1 MLHFCYSLS
10 CTTVHTTT
18 RSTMN
23 PFHLHLTIFFTGVK
37 ITLQIS
43 NHRIRMSCH
52 RTQKGEYP
60 QWKISVSP
68 KQNVL

>member
-10 CTTVHTTT
+10 CTTVHTT
-18 RSTMN
+18 RDQQCI
-23 PFHLHLTIFFTGVK
+23 PIHPYLTIFFTGVK

-43 NHRIRMSCH
+43 NHRIRMISY